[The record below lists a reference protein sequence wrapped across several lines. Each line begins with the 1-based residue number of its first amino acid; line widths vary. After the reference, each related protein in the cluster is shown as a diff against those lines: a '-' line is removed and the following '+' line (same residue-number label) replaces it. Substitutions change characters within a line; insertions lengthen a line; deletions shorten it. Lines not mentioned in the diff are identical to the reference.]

1 MTQSKT
7 YVEQLPG
14 NITNPQ
20 SVLKIISFE
29 Y

>member
-14 NITNPQ
+14 NITNHQ
-20 SVLKIISFE
+20 SVLKMISFK